1 MNNKSS
7 IFDSIL
13 DTIES
18 EDIRKFAERCIQ
30 TIPDYFWDVGASST
44 GRYHP
49 QYALGDLGLAR
60 HTCALVRFLNH
71 IFAVKCFGENFT
83 QREKDLMRVAG
94 MMHDSRKSGSDE
106 DFQKNKYTRFNHPLL
121 ASEVIR
127 NLKGHELSDD
137 EVEMIATTIES
148 HMGEFDY
155 IHKRMT
161 EQLKKK
167 YENQKRYPEEFIKE
181 FSLAASRGEVAW
193 EKAKNASDFDVFKPA
208 LEKIVDLTKK
218 SIEYKGYEDNKYD
231 ALLDDY
237 EAGLTVNK
245 LDKVFGELRDGI
257 VEILNKI
264 KVTGKTID
272 DSFFHNHFPKSEQE
286 SLSLKILDLMG
297 FDFKRGRMDET
308 EHPYTLDMTN
318 KDVRI
323 TNHYYENDFTSALF
337 SAIHEGGHALYEQD
351 IPDLLEGTGLNV
363 ASSMAVHE
371 SQSRFYENIIGK
383 SREFSNYLQTSDILC
398 KM

>member
-1 MNNKSS
+1 MYWDMTTGMPEAMAKSRAETLS
-7 IFDSIL
+7 FFQTEVHSLNVSPKIAEF
-13 DTIES
+13 IE
-18 EDIRKFAERCIQ
+18 F
-30 TIPDYFWDVGASST
+30 F
-44 GRYHP
+44 
-49 QYALGDLGLAR
+49 
-60 HTCALVRFLNH
+60 
-71 IFAVKCFGENFT
+71 
-83 QREKDLMRVAG
+83 
-94 MMHDSRKSGSDE
+94 
-106 DFQKNKYTRFNHPLL
+106 
-121 ASEVIR
+121 
-127 NLKGHELSDD
+127 
-137 EVEMIATTIES
+137 ES

-297 FDFKRGRMDET
+297 FDFKIGRMDET

-383 SREFSNYLQTSDILC
+383 SREFSNYLYLSLIHI
-398 KM
+398 